1 MGNNRTAA
9 FVSESTLK
17 EAINN
22 RRCYFESVYYKH
34 SEQLLE
40 KSATARGKTKM
51 LATGGDCCIKGQ
63 VCKKPITVTSDNRI
77 TGCSGAQCRDLFF

>member
-1 MGNNRTAA
+1 MGNNPTAA

-22 RRCYFESVYYKH
+22 PRCYFESVYYKH
-34 SEQLLE
+34 TEHLLE

-51 LATGGDCCIKGQ
+51 IAHGGDCCSKGQ
-63 VCKKPITVTSDNRI
+63 VCKKPITVNSDNRI
-77 TGCSGAQCRDLFF
+77 TGCSGAQCRALCF

>member
-1 MGNNRTAA
+1 MGNIRTAA

-22 RRCYFESVYYKH
+22 PRCYFESVYYKH
-34 SEQLLE
+34 TEHLLE

-51 LATGGDCCIKGQ
+51 IANACWGLQGVAT
-63 VCKKPITVTSDNRI
+63 
-77 TGCSGAQCRDLFF
+77 RDKYARNQ